1 MEKRD
6 RIVEAILEI
15 ELAMFLTVN
24 SRKTSC
30 CQDYPEE
37 FKLNRRAQ
45 FAPWSMQTLS
55 SYLEDVQAAQSAG
68 INLMRQKYARMQG
81 LAGNENSHP
90 IIDEILPLAMNWQK
104 EMFRK
109 YPGIMSGARPLTD
122 NMEADRMTSF
132 ETYTR
137 GELET
142 YSLRTLRLL
151 HSDMILMRERG
162 LNWSEAIYESLVQG
176 SGYSS
181 LEEAERCQK
190 SAPHFQR

>member
-6 RIVEAILEI
+6 HIIEAILEI

-24 SRKTSC
+24 SRKTSG

-37 FKLNRRAQ
+37 FKLHRRAQ

-55 SYLEDVQAAQSAG
+55 SYLGDVQAAQSAG

-81 LAGNENSHP
+81 LAGNENPHP
-90 IIDEILPLAMNWQK
+90 IIDEILPLMMDWQE

-109 YPGIMSGARPLTD
+109 YPGIMNGARPLTD
-122 NMEADRMTSF
+122 KREADRMTSF
-132 ETYTR
+132 ETYAR
-137 GELET
+137 SELET
-142 YSLRTLRLL
+142 CSLRTLKLL
-151 HSDMILMRERG
+151 HSDMILMQERG
-162 LNWSEAIYESLVQG
+162 RNWSEAIYESLVQG

-181 LEEAERCQK
+181 LAEAENR
-190 SAPHFQR
+190 RG